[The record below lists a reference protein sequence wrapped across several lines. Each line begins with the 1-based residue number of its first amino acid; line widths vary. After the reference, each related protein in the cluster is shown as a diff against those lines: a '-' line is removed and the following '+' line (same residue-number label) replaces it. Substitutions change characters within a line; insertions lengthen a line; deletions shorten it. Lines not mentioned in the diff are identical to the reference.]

1 LEYASVAAMAA
12 IRRRGVSRTEPRIVG
27 VRRPITAVQ
36 PAAPSHAEAP
46 SRPVLTVVV
55 PVYNG
60 GEKIIENV
68 AVIRHKAAA
77 GLRPEDVELVV
88 VSDGS
93 IDGTSERLLAARSD
107 VEMRVIQYDRNF
119 GKGYAVKL
127 GTLASRGDWIA
138 VVDAD
143 LDLDP
148 GSVPVFLA
156 TARRDNLDFAIGSK
170 RHPDSVVHYPRSR
183 RVASWGY
190 QQLNRLLFRLD
201 VRDTQVGIK
210 VFRREVADEVVPLLL
225 VKQFAFDLEL
235 LAVARSLGFERVREL
250 PVRLDYRFTGSQVR
264 SRAVLRALLDTAA
277 IFYRLRILRTY
288 QRKRQLL
295 GVRPRTDELP
305 LVSVIGDS
313 SSADLDYPLLE
324 QVGGQD
330 PAQAALEA
338 RGDLL
343 AVLAPGARP
352 AGNWLTASV
361 PFFSR
366 EEIAAVVVPAVV
378 PPDARLRE
386 QAAAAVLESRL
397 GAGSRRS
404 RYLPG
409 NVRIIE
415 DFPADSFVVTKQDFL
430 AAMRAKARDD
440 LFEWLAEHGRR
451 TVYTP
456 DTMISAAPDRLFG
469 PHLRATLRH
478 AARRGAAA
486 RRTNGRSVSSATML
500 SFVPV
505 GCALVGA
512 ALLALGP
519 RDARQAGVVL
529 VVAYGAGIAVSAGL
543 AAARF
548 RSLRVGALSAP
559 GLAATQAAYI
569 VGFVRGFAQAR

>member
-1 LEYASVAAMAA
+1 
-12 IRRRGVSRTEPRIVG
+12 VSRPEPRIVG
-27 VRRPITAVQ
+27 VRRPITAVE
-36 PAAPSHAEAP
+36 PAAPSHAEVP

-60 GEKIIENV
+60 GEEIIENM

-77 GLRPEDVELVV
+77 GLRPEEVELVV

-107 VEMRVIQYDRNF
+107 VEMRVIHYDRNF

-156 TARRDNLDFAIGSK
+156 TARRDTLDFAIGSK

-235 LAVARSLGFERVREL
+235 LAVARALGFGQVREL
-250 PVRLDYRFTGSQVR
+250 PIRLDYRFTGSGVR
-264 SRAVLRALLDTAA
+264 SQAAVRALLDTAA

-295 GVRPRTDELP
+295 GPRALQPDELP
-305 LVSVIGDS
+305 LVSVIGETS
-313 SSADLDYPLLE
+313 LAYLDYPRLE
-324 QVGGQD
+324 QLGDGD
-330 PAQAALEA
+330 PEHAAEGA
-338 RGDLL
+338 RGDVL
-343 AVLAPGARP
+343 AVLAPGATP
-352 AGNWLTASV
+352 VANWLTACV
-361 PFFSR
+361 PFLTR
-366 EEIAAVVVPAVV
+366 DDVAAVVVPAVV
-378 PPDARLRE
+378 PRGASVRE
-386 QAAAAVLESRL
+386 RAAAAVLESRL
-397 GAGSRRS
+397 GGGSRRS

-409 NVRIIE
+409 NVRITA
-415 DFPADSFVVTKQDFL
+415 DYPADSFVVRREDFL
-430 AAMRAKARDD
+430 LATRANARDD
-440 LFEWLAEHGRR
+440 LFEWLAERGRR

-456 DTMISAAPDRLFG
+456 DSMVSAAPPPLFA
-469 PHLRATLRH
+469 PHLRATMRH
-478 AARRGAAA
+478 AGARGAAA
-486 RRTNGRSVSSATML
+486 RRTRARSMSSATTL
-500 SFVPV
+500 SLVPV
-505 GCALVGA
+505 GCAAVGV
-512 ALLALGP
+512 ALLALGS
-519 RDARQAGVVL
+519 REARQTGVVL
-529 VVAYGAGIAVSAGL
+529 VGAYVAAVAGSAGL
-543 AAARF
+543 SALRF
-548 RSLRVGALSAP
+548 RSLQVGF
-559 GLAATQAAYI
+559 LAAPALALTQAAY
-569 VGFVRGFAQAR
+569 VGGFLRGLARGT